1 MTGGKLKI
9 DIRRKRILE
18 QLRLE
23 GKVSVA
29 ELGEL
34 LKVTPVTIRNDL
46 AALEQEGQ
54 LIRIQGGAIATPGSG
69 EQPAL
74 SQSLTDPHTC
84 EKKAIAAAAARLVR
98 DGDTL
103 LINSGSTTEL
113 VAEALT
119 ARRNLNVVTNS
130 LAVARKLGTVA
141 SIRVLLIGGEINA
154 QYGFTHGGDAQE
166 QLQRYQADWAILS
179 VDGVSAAAGITTYHA
194 EEAVVDR
201 MMLRGAKQA
210 MVAADRSKIGR
221 AGFTRVCQC
230 VPGMYLVTDGGDD
243 EALADLAAMGVQI
256 VHPNN

>member
-46 AALEQEGQ
+46 AVLEQEGQ
-54 LIRIQGGAIATPGSG
+54 LVRIQGGAITIPGAQ
-69 EQPAL
+69 ETTEAVP
-74 SQSLTDPHTC
+74 TDDGSTR
-84 EKKAIAAAAARLVR
+84 EKRRIAQAAARLVR

-103 LINSGSTTEL
+103 FINSGLTTEY
-113 VAEALT
+113 VAEALS

-130 LAVARKLGTVA
+130 LAVARNLGTVA

-166 QLQRYQADWAILS
+166 QLIRYQADWAVLS
-179 VDGVSAAAGITTYHA
+179 VDGVSAGAGITTYHA
-194 EEAVVDR
+194 QEAVIDR
-201 MMLRGAKQA
+201 MMIRGAKHT
-210 MVAADRSKIGR
+210 MIVADRAKIGR

-230 VPGMYLVTDGGDD
+230 GENCTLVTDETDAN
-243 EALADLAAMGVQI
+243 ALAPLRALGVDI
-256 VHPNN
+256 VTP

>member
-9 DIRRKRILE
+9 DIRRKRIME

-29 ELGEL
+29 QLSEL

-46 AALEQEGQ
+46 AVLEQEGQ
-54 LIRIQGGAIATPGSG
+54 LIRIQGGAIGIPGT
-69 EQPAL
+69 EEPAEL
-74 SQSLTDPHTC
+74 HVFSNTNIR
-84 EKKAIAAAAARLVR
+84 EKKALAAAAARLVR

-103 LINSGSTTEL
+103 LINSGSTTEY
-113 VAEALT
+113 VAEAL
-119 ARRNLNVVTNS
+119 ASRRNLNVVTNS
-130 LAVARKLGTVA
+130 LAVARKLGAVA

-166 QLQRYQADWAILS
+166 QLVRYQADWAVLS

-201 MMLRGAKQA
+201 MMLRGAKRA
-210 MVAADRSKIGR
+210 MVVADRSKIGR

-230 VPGMYLVTDGGDD
+230 VQGMYLVTDGGDD
-243 EALADLAAMGVQI
+243 EALASLAAMGVQI
-256 VHPNN
+256 VHPTS